1 MRQLSQRERMLV
13 LFAALAL
20 IGFILVF
27 VIGLPMRNRS
37 LSLARD
43 VDNLRHEIAQAKS
56 LYAQM
61 PEIQTEIQE
70 LRARAAGLM
79 LEKSNV
85 KVEVVHEI
93 DRLTSD
99 LGMSVTG
106 VTPPGD
112 AEPVSG
118 CLKYTASFRADSSFS
133 EIVRLLYKLEQP
145 SRRLW
150 VEGIEITPGRK
161 GGEALHVDVHVA
173 VYVPAPESEEQDAEA

>member
-37 LSLARD
+37 LRLARD
-43 VDNLRHEIAQAKS
+43 VNNLRHEIAQAKS

-61 PEIQTEIQE
+61 PSIQAEIQD
-70 LRARAAGLM
+70 LRATASGLM
-79 LEKSNV
+79 FEKSNV
-85 KVEVVHEI
+85 KVDVVHEI

-118 CLKYTASFRADSSFS
+118 CLKYTASFSADSSFS
-133 EIVRLLYKLEQP
+133 EMVRLLYKLEQP

-150 VEGIEITPGRK
+150 VEGIEITPGRG

>member
-20 IGFILVF
+20 IGFVLIF

-37 LSLARD
+37 LRLARD

-61 PEIQTEIQE
+61 PEIQAEIQE

-85 KVEVVHEI
+85 KVDVVHEI

-112 AEPVSG
+112 AEPLSG
-118 CLKYTASFRADSSFS
+118 
-133 EIVRLLYKLEQP
+133 
-145 SRRLW
+145 
-150 VEGIEITPGRK
+150 
-161 GGEALHVDVHVA
+161 
-173 VYVPAPESEEQDAEA
+173 